1 MGGGAREA
9 GCWAEPQTTREGAG
23 GWEGQAGAALGGG
36 DEGQVW
42 PGPWV
47 SDQVDSESVA
57 GMRAHGGEAQ
67 VLGEDL
73 SPRWLQGPLG
83 TEN

>member
-1 MGGGAREA
+1 M
-9 GCWAEPQTTREGAG
+9 
-23 GWEGQAGAALGGG
+23 
-36 DEGQVW
+36 W

-57 GMRAHGGEAQ
+57 SMRAHGGEAQ

-73 SPRWLQGPLG
+73 SPRWLQGSLG